1 LLVRRWGFERG
12 GNFAAS
18 IFLSRVTEWGTR
30 TMTTFAQPLPYDDFS
45 ISDELV
51 GLLHRA
57 TEGGVLELVA
67 TLRANQR
74 AILAIQCYGKSHLR
88 RIGLTIASTCDLG
101 ALVRGCGPVRGEAIF
116 AQSRTRPDE
125 PMGRARA
132 AVTLAR
138 SAGGPRPP
146 QVDFD
151 LVDLDDAHAC
161 EQAVPA

>member
-1 LLVRRWGFERG
+1 MCSVAPALSRGRRRICFCGVGDLERN
-12 GNFAAS
+12 GNFTAS

-88 RIGLTIASTCDLG
+88 RI
-101 ALVRGCGPVRGEAIF
+101 
-116 AQSRTRPDE
+116 
-125 PMGRARA
+125 
-132 AVTLAR
+132 
-138 SAGGPRPP
+138 
-146 QVDFD
+146 
-151 LVDLDDAHAC
+151 
-161 EQAVPA
+161 